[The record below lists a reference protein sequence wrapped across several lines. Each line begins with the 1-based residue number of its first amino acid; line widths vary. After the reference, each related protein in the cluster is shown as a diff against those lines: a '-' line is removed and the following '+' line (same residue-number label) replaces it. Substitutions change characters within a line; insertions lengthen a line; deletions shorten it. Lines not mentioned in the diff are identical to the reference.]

1 MVNGWGVIQR
11 CVKTTGENT
20 DPLCTENARHCSGR
34 LFPGG
39 KRFCRNV
46 HGGGSP
52 WAFGRASLGSHRA
65 SADFIFSCLKC
76 ATASAPPPTTGRQ
89 MLTGQR
95 SLVPDGRGAAALQG
109 RRRVQ
114 ALRVCVVSLAHTGA
128 ACTARDKR
136 GPHSSRPHAT
146 QGKRGGPCTPA
157 LGCCFV
163 PKKWQYFLFSFAYTP
178 RMN

>member
-1 MVNGWGVIQR
+1 M
-11 CVKTTGENT
+11 CENHRGKHGPSLYRKCQALFGT
-20 DPLCTENARHCSGR
+20 PLPRRETV
-34 LFPGG
+34 LQ
-39 KRFCRNV
+39 KRAWE
-46 HGGGSP
+46 GGSP

-136 GPHSSRPHAT
+136 GPHSSRPHAA